1 MRKPDQ
7 SSNAGNLEEVADW
20 GRLFLGYVFLA
31 KQEKVTSCRSA
42 TVEVAFDF
50 ARKFEKPR

>member
-20 GRLFLGYVFLA
+20 GRLLLGYFFLA
-31 KQEKVTSCRSA
+31 KQEKVTDGTTSHLTNPSEDA
-42 TVEVAFDF
+42 G
-50 ARKFEKPR
+50 

>member
-20 GRLFLGYVFLA
+20 GRLLFGYFFLA

-42 TVEVAFDF
+42 TGDVAF
-50 ARKFEKPR
+50 E